1 MSDLLLAYYGDD
13 FTGSTDALEVLTKAG
28 VRTVLFTA
36 PPTQEVL
43 ARYEGVRAI
52 GVAGVT
58 RSLAPEAM
66 EAELEP
72 VLEALGRLSPRHIH
86 YKTCSTFDSSPEI
99 GSIGRALDV
108 GRRVLSPR
116 FVPVVVGTPP
126 LGRYC
131 VFGNLFATSGVGN
144 HGRVFRL
151 DRHPTASRHPTTPMT
166 ESDLTLHLGRQ
177 TDARIALFDLLSFGL
192 SEDERAERLER
203 LVAEGG
209 AVVLFDVTSD
219 QHLKDIG
226 RLICE
231 GDSADR
237 CRFIVGSSGVEQ
249 ALTAVWGE
257 EEGLSTPREWSEYPL
272 SSHALSLSPQVLVVS
287 GSCSPVTASQLEW
300 AIGNGFA
307 EVAIDTPALAAAG
320 GSAESLA
327 ESIAEVKRLLLAGK
341 CVVAHTSKG
350 ISDERIQATSR
361 QMHQTTAEVIDT
373 GNRTARLLGESL
385 GRIARSA
392 IEGTSVVRVCIAGG
406 DTSGFAARELGIEAI
421 EMVRPLTPG
430 APLCRAHA
438 PGSPVHGMEVVF
450 KGGQVGPEDY
460 FGLLRSAEPPAFTS
474 GGKIGSTL

>member
-28 VRTVLFTA
+28 VRTVLFTE
-36 PPTQEVL
+36 PPTRETL

-66 EAELEP
+66 EAELRP
-72 VLEALGRLSPRHIH
+72 ALEALGRLSPRHIH

-108 GRRVLSPR
+108 GRSVFSPR
-116 FVPVVVGTPP
+116 YVPVVVGTPP

-131 VFGNLFATSGVGN
+131 AFGNLFASTGAGN
-144 HGRVFRL
+144 NGPVFRL

-177 TDARIALFDLLSFGL
+177 TDARIALFDLLSFRL
-192 SEDERAERLER
+192 NEEQQAERLER
-203 LVAEGG
+203 LVAEDG
-209 AVVLFDVTSD
+209 AVVLFDVVCD
-219 QHLKDIG
+219 HHLKDIG
-226 RLICE
+226 RLICQ
-231 GDSADR
+231 GDASDR

-257 EEGLSTPREWSEYPL
+257 EEGLSTPRKWSEYPL
-272 SSHALSLSPQVLVVS
+272 SSQPLSLSSQVLVVS

-320 GSAESLA
+320 GSAESLL
-327 ESIAEVKRLLLAGK
+327 ESSDEVKKLLLAGK
-341 CVVAHTSKG
+341 CVVAHTSMG
-350 ISDERIQATSR
+350 IADERIQATTR
-361 QMHQTTAEVIDT
+361 QMHQTTVEGTDV

-385 GRIARSA
+385 GRIVRSA
-392 IEGTSVVRVCIAGG
+392 IEGTAVERICIAGG

-430 APLCRAHA
+430 APLCRAYA
-438 PGSPVHGMEVVF
+438 PDSPIHWT
-450 KGGQVGPEDY
+450 GGD
-460 FGLLRSAEPPAFTS
+460 F
-474 GGKIGSTL
+474 